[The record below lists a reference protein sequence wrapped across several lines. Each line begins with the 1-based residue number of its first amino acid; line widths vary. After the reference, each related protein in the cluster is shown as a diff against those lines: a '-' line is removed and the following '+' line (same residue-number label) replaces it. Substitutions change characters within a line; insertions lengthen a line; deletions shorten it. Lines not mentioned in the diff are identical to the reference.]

1 MNGLC
6 AHQPPVRGVNAS
18 KSLTHESYA
27 LFYYSSSHA
36 APPGERGIDTGPVM
50 LVESISDVL
59 FVKIQHG
66 QAVDVEDQDV
76 IEVVRDIEWLL

>member
-1 MNGLC
+1 
-6 AHQPPVRGVNAS
+6 
-18 KSLTHESYA
+18 
-27 LFYYSSSHA
+27 
-36 APPGERGIDTGPVM
+36 M

-59 FVKIQHG
+59 FVKIQRG

>member
-1 MNGLC
+1 MTY
-6 AHQPPVRGVNAS
+6 HV
-18 KSLTHESYA
+18 SYHVIM
-27 LFYYSSSHA
+27 FQVYDYIIYFQH
-36 APPGERGIDTGPVM
+36 TGPVM
-50 LVESISDVL
+50 LVESISDVS